1 MEKVTSLWRASMGGL
16 MHLAPLTGFGYF
28 NRHCRTQMEKGRKEI
43 RVMLQL
49 FLLGRVLL
57 MIMTSKRVSSHLV
70 SSFISFTFIS
80 GQSRNDFP
88 NFSGMCRNAWKEE
101 GRLQQN
107 LIFVH
112 TFQMTVCC
120 FCAFLLMHI
129 CSRLSHSLC
138 VLCWRWEGPADVIEC
153 SGLSLKEALCWQRE
167 HE

>member
-1 MEKVTSLWRASMGGL
+1 
-16 MHLAPLTGFGYF
+16 MHLAPMTGFGYF
-28 NRHCRTQMEKGRKEI
+28 NRHCRTRMEKGRKEI
-43 RVMLQL
+43 RAMLQL

-57 MIMTSKRVSSHLV
+57 MIMTSKRVSSFRALFPLPLFPVGPEMIFQTSH
-70 SSFISFTFIS
+70 ISW
-80 GQSRNDFP
+80 
-88 NFSGMCRNAWKEE
+88 MCRNAWKEE
-101 GRLQQN
+101 GRLEQN